1 MGISSDSST
10 SEIGCLDKL
19 QAFNSL
25 TAVCTNDK
33 NFLVRSDMC
42 LMVGYIYIYIY
53 ILYSQGIFYCTKSA
67 MEHFNKR
74 QMKIYIH
81 ARFSNLNKLKLIYP
95 KRKLDMT

>member
-25 TAVCTNDK
+25 TVCTNDK

-53 ILYSQGIFYCTKSA
+53 II
-67 MEHFNKR
+67 
-74 QMKIYIH
+74 
-81 ARFSNLNKLKLIYP
+81 
-95 KRKLDMT
+95 

>member
-1 MGISSDSST
+1 MKCREKTGIFRADSST

-25 TAVCTNDK
+25 TVCANDK

-42 LMVGYIYIYIY
+42 LMVGYI
-53 ILYSQGIFYCTKSA
+53 YSQGIFYCTKSA

-74 QMKIYIH
+74 QMKIYIY
-81 ARFSNLNKLKLIYP
+81 ARFRNLNKLKLIYP
-95 KRKLDMT
+95 KRKTEMK